1 MSQPA
6 AREGDD
12 VLHKGSKGAILSGYS
27 TVLIG
32 NRPAARE
39 GDPVAHGKGK
49 EPIVEGEPTVLIGG
63 RPAARV
69 GDHVACEGAV
79 AEGCESVRI
88 GLIPQGACL
97 QAASQEGQA
106 FVQAIE

>member
-12 VLHKGSKGAILSGYS
+12 VLHKGGKGAILIGCS

-32 NRPAARE
+32 TRPAARE

-49 EPIVEGEPTVLIGG
+49 EPIIEGEPTVLIGG
-63 RPAARV
+63 RPAARI

-88 GLIPQGACL
+88 GLTLQGACL
-97 QAASQEGQA
+97 QTASQEGDA
-106 FVQAIE
+106 FVQAVE